1 MSEKVKVWVDADACP
16 KVMREIL
23 FKAAQRVQVETTFVA
38 NQLIPTP
45 PSPFLKSKRVE
56 AGFDVADN
64 EIVRLVQKGD
74 LVITQDIPLAAEVI
88 DKGADALHP
97 RGEMFSKE
105 TIKAKLNIR
114 DFNETLRASG
124 IQTGRTSTLGN
135 REKQAFANQLDAWLA
150 RNAR

>member
-114 DFNETLRASG
+114 DFSETLRASG